1 MSEIEF
7 DVVIVG
13 AGHNALVAACYL
25 GKAGLKVAI
34 LEATGDIGGA
44 SVSQKVFPDFQA
56 RLSRY
61 SYLVSLLPDQIV
73 SDLGLKFQTISRSV
87 ASFTPEN
94 KAGKDIGLLVS
105 TGLVGASKSD
115 FAKLTGSDSE
125 FEAWQKFYA
134 DVERIAKVI
143 APTMLSKL
151 PTRSELKAQVNHPIW
166 EAIIERPLGEV
177 IEAIF
182 SDDLIRGVVLTDG
195 LIGTF
200 ADAHSM
206 QSNICFLY
214 HLIGNGTGEWKVPK
228 GGMGAL
234 VSELHEVASS
244 VGVEIFT
251 DSRVTKIERIDGSYV
266 ASTANGQAFS
276 STFLLAN
283 FAPQA
288 LAKIFTDSRVTKI
301 ERIDGSYV
309 ASTANGQEFS
319 STFLLANFA
328 PQALANIMRTRPP
341 ASLDGSQVKINML
354 LTKLPRLKSGVD
366 PAQAFAGTF
375 HFDERYSD
383 LQKAFAQAMVGQIPD
398 RIPAEMYCHTL
409 SDPSI
414 LAPELSALGYQT
426 LTLFGI
432 HTPAALFDKDH
443 DGVKKIIL
451 ERLLSQLNE
460 YLVDPIEEC
469 LAVAKDGSLC
479 IEIKSPL
486 ELEKDIGLPRGNIF
500 HKDLSMPFREDGTEP
515 SWGVET
521 QFPNLFLCGA
531 GAIRGGGVSGIP
543 GHNAAAAVL
552 EQLKN
557 QKSIPLS
564 NKVVP

>member
-182 SDDLIRGVVLTDG
+182 SDDLIRGVVFTDG

-266 ASTANGQAFS
+266 ASTTNGQA
-276 STFLLAN
+276 
-283 FAPQA
+283 
-288 LAKIFTDSRVTKI
+288 
-301 ERIDGSYV
+301 
-309 ASTANGQEFS
+309 FS